1 MLLKTKSGRVV
12 EMPTADEEAAINA
25 GIAADPDN
33 PELDAAWFATAKPAS
48 EFYSPEVFAAL
59 VAMKRPRGRPK
70 AETTKVFTA
79 IRLDAD
85 LLEAFKATGKGWQTR
100 VNAAL
105 RESLAKHPL
114 PD

>member
-12 EMPTADEEAAINA
+12 ELPDADEELAINA
-25 GIAADPDN
+25 GIAADTDN
-33 PELDAAWFATAKPAS
+33 PELDAAWFAQAKPAS
-48 EFYSPEVFAAL
+48 QLYPPEEFAAM

-85 LLEAFKATGKGWQTR
+85 LVDAFKATGKGWHTR

-105 RESLAKHPL
+105 RESLSKLPL
-114 PD
+114 TH